1 MTRMLTLILLVTVT
15 LVSGGPAHHHDHHV
29 HVHDNH
35 DHVHD
40 DDDDSEHVYDD
51 DEDYEDGEETELD
64 YETVYDAI
72 RDELPELLTQ
82 VERRY
87 KTHIQHHQEAGV
99 SPLLSLF
106 SQEPHSM
113 TIMMNPSKMEPKIKV
128 GLDIND

>member
-1 MTRMLTLILLVTVT
+1 MILLTLLLVTVT
-15 LVSGGPAHHHDHHV
+15 LVNGGPAHHHDHHV

-35 DHVHD
+35 EHVHD
-40 DDDDSEHVYDD
+40 DREHVYDD
-51 DEDYEDGEETELD
+51 DEDYDGDEDDTVLD

-87 KTHIQHHQEAGV
+87 KTHIQHHQEDGGV

-128 GLDIND
+128 GCW